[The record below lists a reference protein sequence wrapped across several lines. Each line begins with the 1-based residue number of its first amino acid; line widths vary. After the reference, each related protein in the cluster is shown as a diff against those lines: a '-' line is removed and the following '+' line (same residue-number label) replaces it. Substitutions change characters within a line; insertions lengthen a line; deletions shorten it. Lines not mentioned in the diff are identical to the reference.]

1 MSGSSKLKNL
11 HKVLYALPAGIL
23 ALPTI
28 PVFIL
33 LPSYY
38 AESMGLGL
46 AVVGSAFLG
55 LRLLD
60 VISDPILGWI
70 SDLIPSKYGKR
81 KLPIAI
87 GGLIGAPALIMIFTP
102 SPDAG
107 VEYLIL
113 WGAILFL
120 AWTAIQIPYVSWAV
134 ELEHRYG
141 ARAQLNGLR
150 EGAGLLGIMGTGA
163 LGLFL
168 AAYSEAERFQILAW
182 VTVVLGSGVIF
193 LALKFVP
200 NGRFALDKT
209 SAWPTFPW
217 KNKLF
222 LRVLTAWF
230 INGLANGLPAVCLPL
245 FMGHVLNASETD
257 QATLVFVYFLFAV
270 IGIQGWVCLAGIFS
284 KHLVWCLSMALA
296 TVAFLGVPFLSN
308 GDIIAFG
315 VICAITGFALGGD
328 LALPPAIQA
337 DCVDWDRYKFR
348 QERTGSLFAYW
359 SMSTKLALGLAVGF
373 SFSVLAWFGLD
384 DQTEI
389 VSQNSK
395 TALIVIYSVIP
406 IVLKLLAI
414 RVMWT
419 FPIGSSQHEAIVGR
433 LERRV

>member
-1 MSGSSKLKNL
+1 MSESSKLKSL
-11 HKVLYALPAGIL
+11 HKILYALPASIL

-38 AESMGLGL
+38 AETMGLGL
-46 AVVGSAFLG
+46 AVVGSIFLG
-55 LRLLD
+55 LRVLD

-87 GGLIGAPALIMIFTP
+87 GGVIGAPALIMIFTP
-102 SPDAG
+102 DPDAG
-107 VEYLIL
+107 AEYLIL
-113 WGAILFL
+113 WGGILFL

-134 ELEHRYG
+134 ELEHRYS

-150 EGAGLLGIMGTGA
+150 EGAGLLGVLGTGA

-168 AAYSEAERFQILAW
+168 AAYSEADRFQILAW
-182 VTVVLGSGVIF
+182 VTVVLGSCVVF

-200 NGRFALDKT
+200 NGRFVIDKKPT
-209 SAWPTFPW
+209 WPNFPW

-245 FMGHVLNASETD
+245 FMSHVLNASETE
-257 QATLVFVYFLFAV
+257 QASLIFVYFLFAV
-270 IGIQGWVCLAGIFS
+270 IGIQGWVCLARYFS
-284 KHLVWCLSMALA
+284 KHSVWCLSMALA

-308 GDIIAFG
+308 GDIVAFG
-315 VICAITGFALGGD
+315 VICAITGLALGGD

-348 QERTGSLFAYW
+348 EERTGSLFAYW

-384 DQTEI
+384 DQTETI
-389 VSQNSK
+389 SQNSK
-395 TALIVIYSVIP
+395 TALIVIYSVMP
-406 IVLKLLAI
+406 IVLKILAI
-414 RVMWT
+414 KVMWT
-419 FPIGSSQHEAIVGR
+419 FPIGSNQHEAIKRR
-433 LERRV
+433 LERIK

>member
-1 MSGSSKLKNL
+1 MSGSLKLKNL

-38 AESMGLGL
+38 AETMGLGL
-46 AVVGSAFLG
+46 AVVGSVFLG
-55 LRLLD
+55 LRVLD
-60 VISDPILGWI
+60 VISDPILGWV
-70 SDLIPSKYGKR
+70 SDLIPPRYGKR

-87 GGLIGAPALIMIFTP
+87 GSLIGAPALIMIFTP
-102 SPDAG
+102 SSDVGA
-107 VEYLIL
+107 EYLIL

-134 ELEHRYG
+134 ELEHRYS
-141 ARAQLNGLR
+141 ARVQLNGLR
-150 EGAGLLGIMGTGA
+150 EGAGLLGVMGTGA

-168 AAYSEAERFQILAW
+168 AAYTEAERFQVIAW
-182 VTVVLGSGVIF
+182 VTVALGSCVIF

-200 NGRFALDKT
+200 NGRVALDRT
-209 SAWPTFPW
+209 TAWPTFPW

-222 LRVLTAWF
+222 LRVLIAWF

-245 FMGHVLNASETD
+245 FMGHILNASKTD
-257 QATLVFVYFLFAV
+257 QAMLVFVYFLFAV
-270 IGIQGWVCLAGIFS
+270 IGIQGWVYLANHFS

-296 TVAFLGVPFLSN
+296 SLAFLGVPFLSN
-308 GDIIAFG
+308 GDIVAFG
-315 VICAITGFALGGD
+315 GVCAITGFALGGD

-348 QERTGSLFAYW
+348 KERTGSLFAYW

-373 SFSVLAWFGLD
+373 SFWVLAWFGLD
-384 DQTEI
+384 DQTET
-389 VSQNSK
+389 VSQNAK

-406 IVLKLLAI
+406 IVLKLVSIKL
-414 RVMWT
+414 MWS
-419 FPIGSSQHEAIVGR
+419 FPIGSSQHLAIERR
-433 LERRV
+433 LERRI

>member
-1 MSGSSKLKNL
+1 
-11 HKVLYALPAGIL
+11 
-23 ALPTI
+23 
-28 PVFIL
+28 
-33 LPSYY
+33 
-38 AESMGLGL
+38 
-46 AVVGSAFLG
+46 
-55 LRLLD
+55 
-60 VISDPILGWI
+60 
-70 SDLIPSKYGKR
+70 
-81 KLPIAI
+81 
-87 GGLIGAPALIMIFTP
+87 
-102 SPDAG
+102 
-107 VEYLIL
+107 
-113 WGAILFL
+113 
-120 AWTAIQIPYVSWAV
+120 
-134 ELEHRYG
+134 
-141 ARAQLNGLR
+141 
-150 EGAGLLGIMGTGA
+150 MGTGA

-193 LALKFVP
+193 LALKFGP
-200 NGRFALDKT
+200 NGRFASDNAP
-209 SAWPTFPW
+209 AWPTFPW

-245 FMGHVLNASETD
+245 FMGHILNASETD
-257 QATLVFVYFLFAV
+257 QAMLVFVYFLFAV
-270 IGIQGWVCLAGIFS
+270 IGIQGWVYLADHFS
-284 KHLVWCLSMALA
+284 KHSVWCLSMAVA
-296 TVAFLGVPFLSN
+296 TIAFLGVPFLSN

-384 DQTEI
+384 DQTET

>member
-1 MSGSSKLKNL
+1 
-11 HKVLYALPAGIL
+11 
-23 ALPTI
+23 
-28 PVFIL
+28 
-33 LPSYY
+33 
-38 AESMGLGL
+38 MGLGL
-46 AVVGSAFLG
+46 AVVGSVFLG

-87 GGLIGAPALIMIFTP
+87 GSLVGAPALIMIFTP
-102 SPDAG
+102 SSDVGA
-107 VEYLIL
+107 EYLIL
-113 WGAILFL
+113 WAAILFL

-134 ELEHRYG
+134 ELEHRYS

-168 AAYSEAERFQILAW
+168 ATYTESQQFQVMAW
-182 VTVVLGSGVIF
+182 VTVALGGCVIF

-200 NGRFALDKT
+200 NGRYALDKT
-209 SAWPTFPW
+209 PAWPTFPW

-245 FMGHVLNASETD
+245 FMGHILNASKTD
-257 QATLVFVYFLFAV
+257 QATLVFIYFLFAV
-270 IGIQGWVCLAGIFS
+270 IGIQGWVYLSGYFS
-284 KHLVWCLSMALA
+284 KHSVWCLSMALA
-296 TVAFLGVPFLSN
+296 ILAFLGVPFLSN
-308 GDIIAFG
+308 GDIFAFG
-315 VICAITGFALGGD
+315 CICAITGFALGGD

-359 SMSTKLALGLAVGF
+359 SMSTKLALGLAVGL

-384 DQTEI
+384 DQTKT
-389 VSQNSK
+389 VSKNAE

-406 IVLKLLAI
+406 IVLKILAI
-414 RVMWT
+414 LMMRT
-419 FPIGSSQHEAIVGR
+419 FPIGPSQHGAIERR
-433 LERRV
+433 LERRI